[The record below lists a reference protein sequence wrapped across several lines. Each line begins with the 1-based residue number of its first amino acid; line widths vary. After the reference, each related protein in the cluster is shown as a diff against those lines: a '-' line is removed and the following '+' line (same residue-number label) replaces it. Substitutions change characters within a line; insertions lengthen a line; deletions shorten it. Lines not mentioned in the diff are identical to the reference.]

1 MGYGCMSESAQSP
14 HRQRDEIETELVRLE
29 QLANLLDARFRLPG
43 TSIRF
48 GIDGIAG
55 LIPGIG
61 DTLTAAPSAWMI
73 WRGHRLGVRRRA
85 LTRMIGNSGI
95 DYLVG
100 LVPLVGDIFD
110 VGFKANLRNATI
122 LRDELTAR
130 HKAGVTAEP
139 LERSPA

>member
-1 MGYGCMSESAQSP
+1 MSQSAQIP
-14 HRQRDEIETELVRLE
+14 PRRRDEIDTELARLE
-29 QLANLLDARFRLPG
+29 RLASLLDARFRLPG

-73 WRGHRLGVRRRA
+73 WRGHKLGVRRRM
-85 LTRMIGNSGI
+85 LVRMIANSGI
-95 DYLVG
+95 DYLIG

-110 VGFKANLRNATI
+110 VGFKANLRNAAI

-130 HKAGVTAEP
+130 DYAGASADT
-139 LERSPA
+139 LERYPA

>member
-1 MGYGCMSESAQSP
+1 MSQSAQSLQ
-14 HRQRDEIETELVRLE
+14 RRRDEIETELVRLE
-29 QLANLLDARFRLPG
+29 RLANLLDARFSLPG

-85 LTRMIGNSGI
+85 LARMIANSGI
-95 DYLVG
+95 DYVIG

-110 VGFKANLRNATI
+110 VGFKANLRNAAI
-122 LRDELTAR
+122 LRDELTA
-130 HKAGVTAEP
+130 HQTAGARAEF